1 MLFLLVVLL
10 VIVVLAATVITVL
23 VKGNESLKVQH
34 RAYVVA
40 TNSVYDNHSNVII
53 GLQAQ
58 VEDLLAKRADDQ
70 AVITSKDLHVAGLI
84 AEFKLATEKVA
95 VLEKLAAEAAV
106 ELEEATASEF
116 ALKAKL
122 ANVSAN
128 YAKVEAYVVFSAK
141 KSKSKEFDDCLFE
154 DDYIMEVEKKLG
166 IHWFK

>member
-1 MLFLLVVLL
+1 MLSLFMVLVVLS
-10 VIVVLAATVITVL
+10 VVLSVVIAVL
-23 VKGNESLKVQH
+23 VKGNESLKAQY
-34 RAYVVA
+34 RAYVAA
-40 TNSVYDNHSNVII
+40 TNSVTAELKQEAKCFRLHAEAFELKS
-53 GLQAQ
+53 LQ
-58 VEDLLAKRADDQ
+58 
-70 AVITSKDLHVAGLI
+70 KDEEI
-84 AEFKLATEKVA
+84 EKLKEKVA
-95 VLEKLAAEAAV
+95 TLEKLSAEVKV

-128 YAKVEAYVVFSAK
+128 YAKAEAYVVSSAK